1 MKRLIVV
8 CLLLLVGAAAAQT
21 ERERV
26 RAELVKTDELLAEVK
41 PIVDG
46 ARIEE
51 AGQLFKWAASLQ
63 QSAWSSFQRKLHGR
77 AKDLTL
83 RARER
88 ARQARVAA
96 GIDPDRVREEV
107 RRTLDAMAE
116 FGPAIVKAN
125 VPRANQ
131 LWKMARTEQSAAEN
145 HLAASR
151 YGYALKFTLA
161 AREHGR
167 AAFAAIRGRVGVE
180 RVERELD
187 RTDGLI
193 EKARGRLG
201 QTAARRAT
209 EVLNKAVELQRQARQ
224 AFSENR
230 SLAALR
236 LTLAARDLLLRAWEA
251 GRAGV
256 TLELVEQALAGND
269 ALIGD
274 WAESVRAGADTPAAK
289 LLEQGI
295 RHQKNARELLGQRQL
310 RLALA
315 ECHKARRLL
324 QRAVELAQTEDAPDG
339 PR

>member
-230 SLAALR
+230 PLAALR

-256 TLELVEQALAGND
+256 TLELVEQAMAEND
-269 ALIGD
+269 ALISD
-274 WAESVRAGADTPAAK
+274 WAEAIRAGGETPAAQLHK
-289 LLEQGI
+289 QGI
-295 RHQKNARELLGQRQL
+295 RHQENARELLGQRQP

-324 QRAVELAQTEDAPDG
+324 QRAVELVQTEDAPDG